1 VDRWLEIPAW
11 MFDRSACGR
20 VRMAADAHVELS
32 ALATLAALLRGA
44 VNDGLASSNA
54 PVLGVSSL
62 SGDQNRRE
70 IHATPKTDTGAPP
83 RAAAN
88 RPVRKRIA
96 GLPPE
101 TQAAL
106 TKLMTRLILDYAD
119 KNRIGSTREG
129 SHDL

>member
-1 VDRWLEIPAW
+1 MPHQKQIPA
-11 MFDRSACGR
+11 RRR
-20 VRMAADAHVELS
+20 VPQQIDLFV
-32 ALATLAALLRGA
+32 
-44 VNDGLASSNA
+44 
-54 PVLGVSSL
+54 
-62 SGDQNRRE
+62 RE
-70 IHATPKTDTGAPP
+70 SQMRTCSMVTWS
-83 RAAAN
+83 
-88 RPVRKRIA
+88 